1 MIVQNIYNRK
11 QKNWRINVTWTEGT
25 KKFQTYISLWTERI
39 LGDYATECYDEVG
52 RESSLSRGEQMMKCV
67 GTGEL
72 CSLLRHGEQ
81 NALAGDQYCGHTATH
96 LGPVRS
102 PQHAAREKRR
112 IAQHVSCIGF
122 YTHFIYFE
130 HHFTCRKLHA
140 PVIHS
145 GNHIA
150 CAIWRNV
157 QKLNIKTS
165 GSKY

>member
-1 MIVQNIYNRK
+1 MLYEPKGR
-11 QKNWRINVTWTEGT
+11 

-81 NALAGDQYCGHTATH
+81 NALAGDQYCGHTETH

-102 PQHAAREKRR
+102 PQHTAREKRR
-112 IAQHVSCIGF
+112 IAQHVSWIGSYIHTLF
-122 YTHFIYFE
+122 TSSTISHAASYTRLLLTVVII
-130 HHFTCRKLHA
+130 LHV
-140 PVIHS
+140 PSDVTF
-145 GNHIA
+145 
-150 CAIWRNV
+150 RN
-157 QKLNIKTS
+157 
-165 GSKY
+165 